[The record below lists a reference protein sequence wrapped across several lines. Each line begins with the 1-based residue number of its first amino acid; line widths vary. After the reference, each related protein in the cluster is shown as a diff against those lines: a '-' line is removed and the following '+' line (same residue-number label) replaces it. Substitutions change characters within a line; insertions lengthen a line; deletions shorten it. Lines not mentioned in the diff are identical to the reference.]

1 MKKYLS
7 MVKRWDIIIILSL
20 CILSFLPIAI
30 FSYVKANEPAPANG
44 KKELVAVISVDSK
57 EYKTVTLTGHKGTES
72 FDVKQPDGHTN
83 TIEVSGEEIRINK
96 ANCNDQVC
104 VRTGA
109 IDKQGDTVVCL
120 PHKLVI
126 EVKASDGSSGDSDD
140 PIISS

>member
-83 TIEVSGEEIRINK
+83 TIEVSGKKSELVKRTVTIKYVFGLEQLINK
-96 ANCNDQVC
+96 AIQLFVF
-104 VRTGA
+104 
-109 IDKQGDTVVCL
+109 
-120 PHKLVI
+120 H
-126 EVKASDGSSGDSDD
+126 
-140 PIISS
+140 IS

>member
-1 MKKYLS
+1 M
-7 MVKRWDIIIILSL
+7 DI
-20 CILSFLPIAI
+20 
-30 FSYVKANEPAPANG
+30 
-44 KKELVAVISVDSK
+44 
-57 EYKTVTLTGHKGTES
+57 LTRLR
-72 FDVKQPDGHTN
+72 FQ
-83 TIEVSGEEIRINK
+83 EEIRISK

>member
-1 MKKYLS
+1 
-7 MVKRWDIIIILSL
+7 
-20 CILSFLPIAI
+20 
-30 FSYVKANEPAPANG
+30 
-44 KKELVAVISVDSK
+44 
-57 EYKTVTLTGHKGTES
+57 
-72 FDVKQPDGHTN
+72 
-83 TIEVSGEEIRINK
+83 
-96 ANCNDQVC
+96 VC

>member
-1 MKKYLS
+1 
-7 MVKRWDIIIILSL
+7 
-20 CILSFLPIAI
+20 FLPIAI

-44 KKELVAVISVDSK
+44 KKELVAVISVDNK

-83 TIEVSGEEIRINK
+83 TIEVSGEEIRISK

>member
-44 KKELVAVISVDSK
+44 KKELVAVISVDNK

-83 TIEVSGEEIRINK
+83 TIEVSGEGNP
-96 ANCNDQVC
+96 N
-104 VRTGA
+104 
-109 IDKQGDTVVCL
+109 
-120 PHKLVI
+120 
-126 EVKASDGSSGDSDD
+126 
-140 PIISS
+140 